1 MTKTKE
7 KEFVVVRGPP
17 GVFAGYL
24 AKEDGKEVEMVDCF
38 CLWKYSGAA
47 SLNQIALEGV
57 KTPADCKFSV
67 SVPRMRLKDIFQV
80 ITCTEAAKKNLLGV
94 PRWKI

>member
-1 MTKTKE
+1 MKNTKE

-24 AKEDGKEVEMVDCF
+24 AKENGKEVEMTDCF

-47 SLNQIALEGV
+47 SLNQLALEGV
-57 KTPADCKFSV
+57 KNVSDCKFSV
-67 SVPRMRLKDIFQV
+67 SVSRMRLKDIFQV
-80 ITCTEAAKKNLLGV
+80 ITCTPEAKKNLLGV
-94 PRWKI
+94 PRWKV